1 MSNSTVERLFEN
13 KQIETAKSILESN
26 GYIVSK
32 KMNEVKGDKTYT
44 IVTSRRGKTSETT
57 STLTELIDKFSYTL
71 QTGKSYERERGN
83 KKIDTNPKTIK
94 SLITNLNNSVNNSAS
109 NGYSSTYYY
118 LKESKNLKESSS
130 SSYTLEDL
138 QRLIDLDEETDY
150 ELYLSAVPT
159 SDDVPF
165 AWDSTISVEGDR
177 VIIQGGIAPGSD
189 YDRSSVVIN
198 TSLRYFQRFY
208 TLGINHTQQS
218 LAELGLS
225 EEDQNFIWSICKSY

>member
-1 MSNSTVERLFEN
+1 MSKSIVERLTEN
-13 KQIETAKSILESN
+13 KQIETAKSILESH
-26 GYIVSK
+26 
-32 KMNEVKGDKTYT
+32 
-44 IVTSRRGKTSETT
+44 
-57 STLTELIDKFSYTL
+57 
-71 QTGKSYERERGN
+71 
-83 KKIDTNPKTIK
+83 
-94 SLITNLNNSVNNSAS
+94 
-109 NGYSSTYYY
+109 GYSVG
-118 LKESKNLKESSS
+118 KESKNLKESSS

-138 QRLIDLDEETDY
+138 QRLIDLDEETGY

-198 TSLRYFQRFY
+198 TSLKYFQRFY
-208 TLGINHTQQS
+208 TLDINHTQQS

-225 EEDQNFIWSICKSY
+225 EEDQDFIWSICGSY